1 MIVRPLWYAA
11 GMTYTNGDYIIT
23 DPMLGALLFL
33 GVLLIVGATIVIP
46 VVVMER
52 REKRKSMSDPY
63 DKVTL

>member
-1 MIVRPLWYAA
+1 
-11 GMTYTNGDYIIT
+11 MTYTNGDYIIT